1 MFRLLKRLSTLLAA
15 GLLTVTA
22 TTVHAVPVA
31 ADVVFLVDESG
42 SMSTEHAWIPG
53 MVSALDS
60 QLQAAGVGTGTE
72 QNRYALVGFG
82 ALSSADPFHSGLGLT
97 SNQEPH
103 KHPVGGGDFGTAS
116 ALGTAAGGL
125 VTYGGLE
132 DGWRAIDFALNNYTY
147 RANAAIN
154 FVLITDEDRDNT
166 LASLSYN
173 GVLAEMVNAGVLLNS
188 VVNVNLSCDPNQTA
202 LGIDS
207 KGNGYEADGNGGFNT
222 CTNGTA
228 VSGYINT
235 IPHYV
240 DLALATGGAAWD
252 LNQLRA
258 GGLTAESFTNAF
270 TAIKVQEITTVP
282 EPASLAL
289 LGIGLVGMGYAR
301 RKATRSN

>member
-82 ALSSADPFHSGLGLT
+82 ALSSADLFHSGLGLT

-125 VTYGGLE
+125 VTYGGTE

-147 RANAAIN
+147 RTDAAIN
-154 FVLITDEDRDNT
+154 FILITDEDRDNT
-166 LASLSYN
+166 QASLTYS
-173 GVLAEMVNAGVLLNS
+173 GLLTDLTSAGVLLNS
-188 VVNVNLSCDPNQTA
+188 VVNVTFSCDPSQSA

-207 KGNGYEADGNGGFNT
+207 KNNGYVADGSGGFDT
-222 CTNGTA
+222 CANGTA
-228 VSGYINT
+228 VGGSGNSIAQ
-235 IPHYV
+235 YV
-240 DLALATGGAAWD
+240 NLALATGGAAWD
-252 LNQLRA
+252 LNKLRA

-289 LGIGLVGMGYAR
+289 LGLGLAGLGYAR
-301 RKATRSN
+301 RKASRSN